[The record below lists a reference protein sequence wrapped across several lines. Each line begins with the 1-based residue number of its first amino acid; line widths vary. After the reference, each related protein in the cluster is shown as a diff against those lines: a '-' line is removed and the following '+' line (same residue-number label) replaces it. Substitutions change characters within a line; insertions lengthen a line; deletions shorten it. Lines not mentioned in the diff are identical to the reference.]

1 MTRAGPQRISLLALY
16 PSQGD
21 NRCSERALRTDSTSH
36 RQLGSATCGAANVR
50 APILPTPITMG
61 AQEGSSQPRTHRIL
75 LPLRSL
81 SPSPLPPPPHR
92 SPTIGNDNYRVN
104 TGTARGLGRGS
115 PKLNDGAG
123 SEPRRS
129 PQLQR
134 PPPAP
139 PPAPGAVTSGGSM
152 RCSVRT
158 KSGGGTERRR
168 TGDQFLIPIDGEGR
182 EEGGNGEQ
190 RGGRAGGGPPLRRTP
205 AGVEALGDRRAT
217 NLEPADIKPRPIP
230 EHRSHVRRHLWGGGK

>member
-1 MTRAGPQRISLLALY
+1 
-16 PSQGD
+16 
-21 NRCSERALRTDSTSH
+21 
-36 RQLGSATCGAANVR
+36 
-50 APILPTPITMG
+50 
-61 AQEGSSQPRTHRIL
+61 
-75 LPLRSL
+75 
-81 SPSPLPPPPHR
+81 
-92 SPTIGNDNYRVN
+92 
-104 TGTARGLGRGS
+104 
-115 PKLNDGAG
+115 
-123 SEPRRS
+123 
-129 PQLQR
+129 
-134 PPPAP
+134 
-139 PPAPGAVTSGGSM
+139 M

-230 EHRSHVRRHLWGGGK
+230 EHRSHVRRHLWGRGGKQGRGGARCPQRPAQRRPRRPPGPAPRRAGPDGAGRGRPGAAGTAAAAAPQRSALLLAQPWAALPEGKFLGYLRDLGGKK

>member
-1 MTRAGPQRISLLALY
+1 
-16 PSQGD
+16 
-21 NRCSERALRTDSTSH
+21 
-36 RQLGSATCGAANVR
+36 
-50 APILPTPITMG
+50 
-61 AQEGSSQPRTHRIL
+61 
-75 LPLRSL
+75 
-81 SPSPLPPPPHR
+81 
-92 SPTIGNDNYRVN
+92 
-104 TGTARGLGRGS
+104 
-115 PKLNDGAG
+115 
-123 SEPRRS
+123 
-129 PQLQR
+129 
-134 PPPAP
+134 
-139 PPAPGAVTSGGSM
+139 M

-230 EHRSHVRRHLWGGGK
+230 EHRSHVRRHLWGGGEIGEGGGHAAPSARPSAGPAARPDPPRAAPVPTGRAEGGPEPRAQLLPPPRSAPLFC